1 VSRRS
6 EPAATSAAGS
16 VSGAFLSAIRRP
28 PLETGVW
35 YSIAV
40 LEKRHGRFDFGRGHP
55 HYFPIAEKKV
65 FAMSTLR
72 DLIKDRKV
80 YSINA
85 GNTVLEAARFMM
97 EHNIGAL
104 PVLRDGE
111 LAGIFSERDLMNRV
125 VAVGRTPG
133 MTAVSEV
140 MTPNPRAVPV
150 DETVEECLFIMR
162 EFGFRHLPI
171 VDGRE
176 LKGLVSL
183 RDILMRRAADIES
196 EARRAVS

>member
-1 VSRRS
+1 LPSYK
-6 EPAATSAAGS
+6 
-16 VSGAFLSAIRRP
+16 SG
-28 PLETGVW
+28 TGGL
-35 YSIAV
+35 I
-40 LEKRHGRFDFGRGHP
+40 FGRG
-55 HYFPIAEKKV
+55 IRITSQSLKKV

-133 MTAVSEV
+133 TTAVSEV

-183 RDILMRRAADIES
+183 RDILMRRAAEIES
-196 EARRAVS
+196 QARRAVS